1 MELVYEQGDTTAPR
15 GHAVLYFQQVG
26 SASLLATYVVVLPI
40 PIDLLKYMP
49 PFLAPHLSGM
59 NTGELSAF
67 AFPPVPEPLE
77 DRGRMRALV
86 AARGDDLLFGG
97 DADASR
103 VPDLLSNVNSIVQA
117 YAQAYLAYAQSLA
130 SQEPAWVPEGP
141 SELGVTE
148 VLYEL
153 MGDRDRLADLARLVA
168 KLRFAVEGSDQAQ
181 IDEAESDVQTLAK
194 YLPEQYHVGALLAAA
209 KDATR
214 LGGELAQLYLERC
227 YKLTDKD
234 NDSLLILEERIRALR
249 EREESGAP

>member
-1 MELVYEQGDTTAPR
+1 MQ
-15 GHAVLYFQQVG
+15 
-26 SASLLATYVVVLPI
+26 
-40 PIDLLKYMP
+40 
-49 PFLAPHLSGM
+49 
-59 NTGELSAF
+59 
-67 AFPPVPEPLE
+67 
-77 DRGRMRALV
+77 ALV

-103 VPDLLSNVNSIVQA
+103 VPDLLSSVNAIVQA

-130 SQEPAWVPEGP
+130 SRQPVWAPEGP

-168 KLRFAVEGSDQAQ
+168 KLRFAVEGDDRAQ
-181 IDEAESDVQTLAK
+181 IDEAESEVRTLAK
-194 YLPEQYHVGALLAAA
+194 YLPTEYDMGALLAAA
-209 KDATR
+209 KDPTR

-234 NDSLLILEERIRALR
+234 NDSLLVLEERIRALR
-249 EREESGAP
+249 EPEESGAP

>member
-1 MELVYEQGDTTAPR
+1 M
-15 GHAVLYFQQVG
+15 LYFQQAG
-26 SASLLATYVVVLPI
+26 SSSLLATYVVVLPI
-40 PIDLLKYMP
+40 PIDILKYMP

-67 AFPPVPEPLE
+67 AFPPLPEPLE
-77 DRGRMRALV
+77 DIGRMQALA

-103 VPDLLSNVNSIVQA
+103 VPDLLSNVNVIVQA
-117 YAQAYLAYAQSLA
+117 YAQAYLAYAQTLA
-130 SQEPAWVPEGP
+130 SQEPAWFPEAP

-153 MGDRDRLADLARLVA
+153 MGDRDRLADLSRLVA
-168 KLRFAVEGSDQAQ
+168 RLRFAVEGDDRAQ
-181 IDEAESDVQTLAK
+181 IDEAESEVRTLAK
-194 YLPEQYHVGALLAAA
+194 YLPEQYDVGALLTAA
-209 KDATR
+209 KDPTR

-234 NDSLLILEERIRALR
+234 DASLLILEERIRALR